1 VTPLGGKRILV
12 TRPRAQAGDL
22 CSAIGAAGGE
32 AVLIPAIE
40 IGDDFDHGGLDRAI
54 GELDRYDWIVFTSAN
69 AVETFFS
76 RVEALEAS
84 GRVGEGRRA
93 AAAGKRIAAI
103 GPATERALRERSAG
117 AVAVPGESVS
127 QAIAESLGEIAGMR
141 ILIPRSDLAR
151 KSLGE
156 DLRARGASVDEVL
169 AYVTSR
175 AEMAPESAK
184 EIERGFDAVLFA
196 SPSAA
201 RCFAAISGGPARLRD
216 ALVACIGPATAEEA
230 EKIGYRVELV
240 AERHS
245 AEGLVEAL
253 IRHYKETEMESPSEV
268 GATSAGKGAIP
279 GPRRPRRL
287 RLNAGIR
294 RMVRETSLSADDFIY
309 PLFVTH
315 GKEVRDEIASMP
327 GVFQWSIDNLAREAE
342 SIARAGI
349 PAVLLFG
356 LPAVKDA
363 IGSENFDED
372 GIVQRAIREL
382 KRSVPELAVVTDVCL
397 CEYTESG
404 HCGLLNH
411 GEAPGLPEAYV
422 LNDETLP
429 VLARVALSHA
439 EAGADIV
446 APSGM
451 IDGMVA
457 SIRSA
462 LDAKGWSHVPILSY
476 AVKYASAFYGPFRD
490 AADGAPA
497 FGDRTSHQ
505 MDPANAREALREA
518 ALDVEEGADML
529 MVKPALAYLDVIR
542 QTRERFPEM
551 PLGAYNVSGE
561 YAMVKAGARN
571 GWIDERR
578 VVMEVLTGIKRAGA
592 DFIITYHAKDAAQW
606 LR

>member
-1 VTPLGGKRILV
+1 
-12 TRPRAQAGDL
+12 
-22 CSAIGAAGGE
+22 
-32 AVLIPAIE
+32 
-40 IGDDFDHGGLDRAI
+40 
-54 GELDRYDWIVFTSAN
+54 
-69 AVETFFS
+69 
-76 RVEALEAS
+76 
-84 GRVGEGRRA
+84 
-93 AAAGKRIAAI
+93 
-103 GPATERALRERSAG
+103 
-117 AVAVPGESVS
+117 
-127 QAIAESLGEIAGMR
+127 
-141 ILIPRSDLAR
+141 
-151 KSLGE
+151 
-156 DLRARGASVDEVL
+156 
-169 AYVTSR
+169 
-175 AEMAPESAK
+175 
-184 EIERGFDAVLFA
+184 
-196 SPSAA
+196 
-201 RCFAAISGGPARLRD
+201 
-216 ALVACIGPATAEEA
+216 
-230 EKIGYRVELV
+230 
-240 AERHS
+240 
-245 AEGLVEAL
+245 
-253 IRHYKETEMESPSEV
+253 
-268 GATSAGKGAIP
+268 
-279 GPRRPRRL
+279 
-287 RLNAGIR
+287 
-294 RMVRETSLSADDFIY
+294 
-309 PLFVTH
+309 VTH

-363 IGSENFDED
+363 IGSENFAED

-592 DFIITYHAKDAAQW
+592 DFIITYHAKDAVQW